1 MPSKQILNRTRPHGD
16 SEVFPCNFADFAD
29 FEDFNWPNYIF
40 LSLDPSMTAYSG
52 DAGDANCVRKFCVLI
67 WLSF

>member
-52 DAGDANCVRKFCVLI
+52 DAGTQIVCESSVS
-67 WLSF
+67 SFGCH